1 MALQFKQEDRSGS
14 IEWAPR
20 LAPGL
25 LRRLYQLDAKGIQ
38 DESVLDEVGM
48 TLLVR
53 CEDIRRVS
61 ERGCWRCGGE
71 LDGEKVKGS
80 PVKCVDC
87 GWSTGWTTYRN
98 SYKHRRVHGPRALPA
113 VKAYLS
119 EYPKAQGWSPKM
131 VTIDRLIHSVHESFG
146 QGQDPMVV
154 PLAGNLI
161 EGSPEDTFVL
171 LESLATCDLGTAG
184 LNEIKLAWT
193 EKILNYKRSKAEKR
207 QTAEAARE
215 RKKHNTRLRE
225 QLSRGNES

>member
-1 MALQFKQEDRSGS
+1 MARLFKREDRSGS

-25 LRRLYQLDAKGIQ
+25 LRRLYLLDVKGIQ

-61 ERGCWRCGGE
+61 ERRCWRCGGE
-71 LDGEKVKGS
+71 LEGEKVKGS
-80 PVKCVDC
+80 RLKCVDC

-98 SYKHRRVHGPRALPA
+98 SYKQRRVHGPRALPA
-113 VKAYLS
+113 VKAFLR
-119 EYPKAQGWSPKM
+119 EYPRAQGWSSKM
-131 VTIDRLIHSVHESFG
+131 VTIDRLIYSVHESFG
-146 QGQDPMVV
+146 QGQDPKVV
-154 PLAGNLI
+154 PLAENLI

-171 LESLATCDLGTAG
+171 LESLATGDQGTAG

-193 EKILNYKRSKAEKR
+193 EKVWNYKRSRAEKR
-207 QTAEAARE
+207 RKAEAARD
-215 RKKHNTRLRE
+215 RKKHNKRLRE
-225 QLSRGNES
+225 QLSP